1 VLVGVSCK
9 DLREVDTMS
18 KEPRVL
24 SVVSVEAKPPTID
37 GVRIVIQGEDEESV
51 ALDMPREGLLM
62 MSALVDQL
70 ALDIETTRHLGKVAP
85 PEDND
90 HVADQGAPVVVPV
103 RIARTLDTVRMPDG
117 GMLLDVGSVMG
128 ERLRLSIS
136 REQAANLL
144 FALVPTG
151 SSGSQ

>member
-1 VLVGVSCK
+1 
-9 DLREVDTMS
+9 MS

-24 SVVSVEAKPPTID
+24 SVVSVEAKPPTVD

-70 ALDIETTRHLGKVAP
+70 ALDIETARHLRKVAA
-85 PEDND
+85 PEGNEQ
-90 HVADQGAPVVVPV
+90 VADEGAPAAVPV
-103 RIARTLDTVRMPDG
+103 RIAHTLDTVRMPDG

-128 ERLRLSIS
+128 ERLRLAIS
-136 REQAANLL
+136 REQAATLL
-144 FALVPTG
+144 FALLPT
-151 SSGSQ
+151 SLSGSQ